1 MASFVSGLADKAS
14 KTLESAKTAV
24 LGPSSKVAQAHS
36 KAQAA
41 TVADGEQ
48 KAAEAAKL
56 YTEAADAIEAA
67 LRNGEFPPA
76 EAPQAA
82 QMAQMYRQR
91 SAELS
96 AYLNQ
101 MANAAGAKP
110 VYVQPQGHSSA
121 DAAKAAAGA
130 AAIGAFAGLAF
141 PVVGGLTVA
150 AMGAAAGVTMATR
163 NDTAGSIARS
173 MGSAAA
179 SGVEMAGRAIGGG
192 PQRR

>member
-24 LGPSSKVAQAHS
+24 LGPSSKVALAHS

-91 SAELS
+91 TELS